1 MRVESLYLENYR
13 NIEKAGLDLSPG
25 VNVFYGRNAQGKT
38 NLLESIYV
46 FTTGKSFRP
55 SKDRELVKDG
65 QEKAVLN
72 MSFFAENR
80 SNEYDMVLYADRRRR
95 EIKLCGVPLKRN
107 MDMAGNFYTVLF
119 APEHLN
125 LVKEGPSE
133 RRKFL
138 DDAVSTLRP
147 KYAKAAEDYERILTH
162 KNALLKDMYRYPQLS
177 STLDVWN
184 EKQAS
189 VGAYLMMMRSSYI
202 KKIKDIAAKN
212 HFEISH
218 GKEKLEL
225 FYIHGGKRC
234 DEEFYSL
241 EAAKSYLEKEISD
254 AYEEELRA
262 GITLVGPQRDDIDIT
277 VNAKAAKLFCSQGQQ
292 RSAVLSLKL
301 AEGDLVFET
310 TGEQPVMLLDD
321 MLSELDR
328 PRQTYI
334 LKKITDRQVVITG
347 CDRTKYKKIDNVK
360 FFKIKNGEIEED

>member
-13 NIEKAGLDLSPG
+13 NIVKAGLDLSSG

-46 FTTGKSFRP
+46 FTSGKSFRP
-55 SKDRELVKDG
+55 AKDKELVRDG
-65 QEKAVLN
+65 EEKAVLN

-80 SNEYDMVLYADRRRR
+80 SNEYDMILYSDKRRR
-95 EIKLCGVPLKRN
+95 EVKLNGAPLKRN
-107 MDMAGNFYTVLF
+107 MDMSGNFYTVLF

-133 RRKFL
+133 RRRFL
-138 DDAVSTLRP
+138 DEAVSNLRP
-147 KYAKAAEDYERILTH
+147 KYAKAAEDYEKILTH
-162 KNALLKDMYRYPQLS
+162 KNALLKDIYRYPQLS

-189 VGAYLMMMRSSYI
+189 VGAYMMMMRSSYI
-202 KKIKDIAAKN
+202 NKIKDIAAAN
-212 HFEISH
+212 HSDLSH
-218 GKEKLEL
+218 GKEILEL

-234 DEEFYSL
+234 DEKFENL
-241 EAAKSYLEKEISD
+241 DEAKSYLQKEIAD
-254 AYEEELRA
+254 MYEEEFKA
-262 GITLVGPQRDDIDIT
+262 GMSLVGPQRDDIEVT
-277 VNAKAAKLFCSQGQQ
+277 VNGKPAKQFCSQGQQ
-292 RSAVLSLKL
+292 RSAVLSIKL
-301 AEGDLVFET
+301 AEGDLVFNT

-334 LKKITDRQVVITG
+334 LKKINDRQVIITG
-347 CDRTKYKKIDNVK
+347 CDRTKYRNIDGVR
-360 FFKIKNGEIEED
+360 FFNIKNGEIREN